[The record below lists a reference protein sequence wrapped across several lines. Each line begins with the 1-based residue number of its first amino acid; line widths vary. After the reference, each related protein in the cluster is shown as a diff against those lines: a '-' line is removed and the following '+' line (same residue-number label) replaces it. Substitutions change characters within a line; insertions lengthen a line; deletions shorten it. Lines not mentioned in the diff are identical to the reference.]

1 MFWLNVSPQ
10 GNKLYHLVLTYLF
23 GKVTNKALSKMTK
36 QPQRWVERGIL
47 GCPLEFLMA
56 SPWKMWHRRSR
67 RCVRRKRDGRCR
79 SRGWKMGNNQNKLRK
94 AQSVPD
100 TQVCACVCVVRA
112 CVCWFWP
119 VCWHFCKILWYTDSR
134 SVTETAMVV
143 MERVLSLSQ
152 CQRGPSER
160 PAQAV
165 KCSECAFIP

>member
-152 CQRGPSER
+152 CQVRVR
-160 PAQAV
+160 DRH
-165 KCSECAFIP
+165 KL